1 MATILNRISLLAAMT
16 VATSLCS
23 CDKGKSIGHVG
34 AYETLMSQVSECDTA
49 GFSRTVCR
57 IRTLRVEQPEGSVV
71 SPQNDADILSA
82 WYFCQQGT
90 KDSTLAYASR
100 AIAAIDAS
108 QAGSS
113 TEGKRLR
120 ADMEYVMG
128 AAFYEAKMVDSCYH
142 HLQKSLDA
150 AREAQYT
157 HRIVKI
163 SELLA
168 QAGRDIHDWQGCLSQ
183 LRKAEAAIDRASL
196 SEIPYACRMVSLSEC
211 AGVAIDL
218 CDVTLADRLLVK
230 ASQIYDKVTDRAKIL
245 YLRQLVRLRFF
256 LCQYSQASTAMNKL
270 EMLIGKTGL
279 RAFLSDAMAFQGL
292 ARCRMGELEW
302 ADQYSKKIDTLS
314 LSKDGRLT
322 YALLRG
328 EVFTLQRDLHAAKT
342 MLFDSIPASSDL
354 TPYDLSL
361 VNESRRTFW
370 VVQGRYEEAY
380 AILNTERQRGIE
392 LHNDV
397 FSFNDR
403 QREQEI
409 AGNAN
414 RRAKQGGGEDEGRTP
429 FLILLHVVAL
439 AVIGSIFFI
448 VARLRSK
455 MAATATERNNN
466 KLQDELNQKVD
477 ELKQQA
483 QTLEATNSRISDSIT
498 YAQHIQQ
505 SISPSPEALGSY
517 PISGAFVFQSP
528 LDIVS
533 GDFLWFTRKGDK
545 LIVCCAD
552 CTGHGVPGA
561 FLSMIAATILNDI
574 CDHSPEDSTDPGA
587 MLEMLD
593 HSLIENLA
601 HNRGEGAAAKDGLD
615 AGIAVLDMKTHILK
629 IAAARRPIVFFQGN
643 TIHTVRGTKRSVG
656 DLDPKLRK
664 RKFETTTAQLQPGD
678 LVYMYTDGYSDQ
690 FGGQNGEKMKN
701 SRIEKFLESIHGDS
715 MDEQNLT
722 IQEIFVQWKGDLPQ
736 TDDVLFVG
744 IKV

>member
-1 MATILNRISLLAAMT
+1 MAVAA
-16 VATSLCS
+16 SLCS
-23 CDKGKSIGHVG
+23 CDKGRGLGHVG
-34 AYETLMSQVSECDTA
+34 SYETLMSQVSECDTL
-49 GFSRTVCR
+49 GFSRAVCR
-57 IRTLRVEQPEGSVV
+57 LRSLRIKQPAGSFV
-71 SPQNDADILSA
+71 SPQIDADILSA

-90 KDSTLAYASR
+90 KDSTLAYAQRALDALKSSR
-100 AIAAIDAS
+100 A
-108 QAGSS
+108 SS
-113 TEGKRLR
+113 SPEGIRLR

-128 AAFYEAKMVDSCYH
+128 AAFYDVKMVDSCYH
-142 HLQKSLDA
+142 HLQRSLDA
-150 AREAQYT
+150 AREAEYT

-183 LRKAEAAIDRASL
+183 LRKAEVTIGKASL
-196 SEIPYACRMVSLSEC
+196 DEIPYACRMASLSEC

-230 ASQIYDKVTDRAKIL
+230 ASQIYDKVTDRSKIL

-256 LCQYSQASTAMNKL
+256 LCQYSQASTAMNRL

-279 RAFLSDAMAFQGL
+279 RTFLSDAMAFQGL

-302 ADQYSKKIDTLS
+302 ADQYSKKIDTKL
-314 LSKDGRLT
+314 LSKDGKLT

-328 EVFTLQRDLHAAKT
+328 EVFTLRHDLHAAKA
-342 MLFDSIPASSDL
+342 MLFDSIPASMDL
-354 TPYDLSL
+354 TPFDLSL

-370 VVQGRYEEAY
+370 VAQGRYEEAY
-380 AILNTERQRGIE
+380 AILNAERQRGIE

-403 QREQEI
+403 QREQEL
-409 AGNAN
+409 AEGSNQRVRQDDGHK
-414 RRAKQGGGEDEGRTP
+414 RRVH
-429 FLILLHVVAL
+429 FLILLHVAAVFVIGFIIT
-439 AVIGSIFFI
+439 AVI
-448 VARLRSK
+448 RLRSK
-455 MAATATERNNN
+455 REAKATLSHNN
-466 KLQDELNQKVD
+466 KLQDELNQKVE
-477 ELKQQA
+477 ELKQQTHA
-483 QTLEATNSRISDSIT
+483 LEATNSRISDSIT

-505 SISPSPEALGSY
+505 SISPSPETLNSY

-533 GDFLWFTRKGDK
+533 GDFLWFTQKGDK

-574 CDHSPEDSTDPGA
+574 CSHSPEDSTDPGT

-643 TIHTVRGTKRSVG
+643 TLHTVRGTKRSVG

-678 LVYMYTDGYSDQ
+678 LFYMYTDGYSDQ

-701 SRIEKFLESIHGDS
+701 SRIERFLESIHRDS

-744 IKV
+744 IKA

>member
-1 MATILNRISLLAAMT
+1 MATIFNRISLWAA
-16 VATSLCS
+16 VAVAASLCS
-23 CDKGKSIGHVG
+23 CDERKSLGHVG
-34 AYETLMSQVSECDTA
+34 SYEILMSQVSECDTV
-49 GFSRTVCR
+49 GFSRAVCR
-57 IRTLRVEQPEGSVV
+57 LRTLRVEQPGDSFV

-82 WYFCQQGT
+82 WYFCQQGA
-90 KDSTLAYASR
+90 KDSTLAYARR
-100 AIAAIDAS
+100 ALDTLKSSPAS
-108 QAGSS
+108 SS
-113 TEGKRLR
+113 PEGMRLR

-142 HLQKSLDA
+142 HLQRSLDA
-150 AREAQYT
+150 AREAKYT
-157 HRIVKI
+157 HRVVKI

-183 LRKAEAAIDRASL
+183 LRKAEVAIDKASL
-196 SEIPYACRMVSLSEC
+196 AEIPYACRMASLSEC

-230 ASQIYDKVTDRAKIL
+230 ASQIYDKVTDRSKIL

-256 LCQYSQASTAMNKL
+256 LCQYSQASTAMNRL

-279 RAFLSDAMAFQGL
+279 RTFLSDAMAFQGL

-302 ADQYSKKIDTLS
+302 ADQYSKKIDTKL
-314 LSKDGRLT
+314 LSKDGKLT

-328 EVFTLQRDLHAAKT
+328 EVFTLRHDLHAAKA
-342 MLFDSIPASSDL
+342 MLFDSIPASADL
-354 TPYDLSL
+354 TPFDLSL

-403 QREQEI
+403 QRERELAEGSDQSV
-409 AGNAN
+409 
-414 RRAKQGGGEDEGRTP
+414 RRDDGRGRRTP
-429 FLILLHVVAL
+429 FLVLLHVAAVFIIGFIIT
-439 AVIGSIFFI
+439 AVI
-448 VARLRSK
+448 RLRSK
-455 MAATATERNNN
+455 REAKATLSHND
-466 KLQDELNQKVD
+466 KLQDELNQKVE

-483 QTLEATNSRISDSIT
+483 QILEATNSRISDSIT

-505 SISPSPEALGSY
+505 SISPSPEALNSY

-533 GDFLWFTRKGDK
+533 GDFLWFTQKGDN

-574 CDHSPEDSTDPGA
+574 CDHSPEGATDPGA

-615 AGIAVLDMKTHILK
+615 AGIVVLDMKTHILK

-643 TIHTVRGTKRSVG
+643 TLHTVRGTKRSVG
-656 DLDPKLRK
+656 DLDSKLRK

-678 LVYMYTDGYSDQ
+678 LFYMYTDGYSDQ

>member
-1 MATILNRISLLAAMT
+1 MAVAA
-16 VATSLCS
+16 SLCS
-23 CDKGKSIGHVG
+23 CDKGKGLGHVG
-34 AYETLMSQVSECDTA
+34 AYEALMSQVSECDTV

-57 IRTLRVEQPEGSVV
+57 LRSLRVEQPDDSFV

-82 WYFCQQGT
+82 WYFCQQRT
-90 KDSTLAYASR
+90 KDSTLAYAQRVLDALETAR
-100 AIAAIDAS
+100 A
-108 QAGSS
+108 SS
-113 TEGKRLR
+113 SPEGIRLR

-142 HLQKSLDA
+142 HLQRSLDA
-150 AREAQYT
+150 AREVKYA

-183 LRKAEAAIDRASL
+183 LRKAEVAIAKASL
-196 SEIPYACRMVSLSEC
+196 AEIPYACRMVSLSEC

-279 RAFLSDAMAFQGL
+279 RVFLSDAMAFQGL

-302 ADQYSKKIDTLS
+302 ADQYSKKIDTEL
-314 LSKDGRLT
+314 LSKDGKLT

-328 EVFTLQRDLHAAKT
+328 EVFTLQHDLHAAKT
-342 MLFDSIPASSDL
+342 MLFDSIPASADL

-380 AILNTERQRGIE
+380 AILNTERQRGID

-403 QREQEI
+403 QREQDLAE
-409 AGNAN
+409 GSNLRGGRDESHE
-414 RRAKQGGGEDEGRTP
+414 RRMS
-429 FLILLHVVAL
+429 FLILLHVA
-439 AVIGSIFFI
+439 AVFIIGSIATVVI
-448 VARLRSK
+448 RLRSK
-455 MAATATERNNN
+455 REAKATVLYNN

-505 SISPSPEALGSY
+505 SISPSPEALNSY

-533 GDFLWFTRKGDK
+533 GDFLWFTQKGDK

-574 CDHSPEDSTDPGA
+574 CDHSPEDSTDPGV

-615 AGIAVLDMKTHILK
+615 AGIAVLDMKTHVLK

-643 TIHTVRGTKRSVG
+643 TLHTVRGTKRSVG

-664 RKFETTTAQLQPGD
+664 RKFETTTAQLQTGD
-678 LVYMYTDGYSDQ
+678 LLYMYTDGYSDQ

-701 SRIEKFLESIHGDS
+701 SRIERFLESIHKDS

-744 IKV
+744 IRV